1 VDWDTALTA
10 NAWIGEEGP
19 VRGNLS
25 GQARSWA
32 TQGRFPSSQEW
43 LGPADL
49 PDERQWQ
56 HERIGW
62 GLVLAE
68 PAGEWSVVDKA
79 RAGDAPEPIRTLV
92 AARGDAPVLRYR
104 PELKD
109 RKLRRYYSDGTFND
123 PEIGL
128 SATGVG
134 RGQIPRYLLIYG
146 DPIEVPWSLQYAL
159 NRSYAVGR
167 LDLTGAALDNYV
179 RALLGGWNDSG
190 IDPTKAMVW
199 GVDTGPD
206 DITSLMRRALADPIA
221 SKLGGDTETAN
232 GLTHLRGD
240 TATLGK
246 LIDGLATNRPA
257 VIVTTSHGK
266 TGPLDNPEEMS
277 ADLGLPVDQN
287 RQAMNLEELTKVWQP
302 DGAVW
307 YAHACCSAGS
317 AEGSGYADLLEL
329 GSLAERVVTKVGD
342 LGARVAPLPK
352 VLLGA
357 NKPLRAFVGHVE
369 PTFDWTLRQPD
380 NQQLVSGSLIEA
392 LYPRLYLG
400 HPVGLAFSDFY
411 RGVGEL
417 WSKYVLARDELNA
430 GNAGAR
436 ADAFRIR
443 LTAHDRQSLV
453 ILGDP
458 TATVPPLPSRRNS

>member
-1 VDWDTALTA
+1 MDWSTALAA
-10 NAWIGEEGP
+10 NAWVGEEGS
-19 VRGNLS
+19 VSGTLS
-25 GQARSWA
+25 NQARNWA

-43 LGPADL
+43 LGPPDL
-49 PDERQWQ
+49 PDERDWK

-68 PAGEWSVVDKA
+68 PDGDWSAADKA
-79 RAGDAPEPIRTLV
+79 QALDAPEPLQALV

-104 PELKD
+104 FELND
-109 RKLRRYYSDGTFND
+109 RKLRRYYRDGSLND

-146 DPIEVPWSLQYAL
+146 DPVAIPWSLQYAL
-159 NRSYAVGR
+159 NRSHAVGR
-167 LDLTGAALDNYV
+167 LDLTGTALDNYV
-179 RALLGGWNDSG
+179 TALLGGWDRSAV
-190 IDPTKAMVW
+190 DPVKAIVW
-199 GVDTGPD
+199 TVDTGPN
-206 DITSLMRRALADPIA
+206 DITSLMRRSLADPIA
-221 SKLGGDTETAN
+221 RKLAEDAETASA
-232 GLTHLRGD
+232 LAHLWGD
-240 TATLGK
+240 TATHQSLV
-246 LIDGLATNRPA
+246 DNLASNHPA
-257 VIVTTSHGK
+257 VVVTTSHGK
-266 TGPLDNPEEMS
+266 TGPLDNSEQMG
-277 ADLGLPVDQN
+277 ADLGLLVDQN
-287 RQAMNLEELTKVWQP
+287 RQTLSLSELTRAWQP

-317 AEGSGYADLLEL
+317 AAGSGYADLLEA
-329 GSLAERVVTKVGD
+329 GSLAERVVTKVGE

-352 VLLGA
+352 ALLGA
-357 NKPLRAFVGHVE
+357 SKPLRAFVGHVE

-380 NQQLVSGSLIEA
+380 NQQLVSSSLIEA
-392 LYPRLYLG
+392 VYPKLYLEQ
-400 HPVGLAFSDFY
+400 PVGLAFRDFF

-417 WSKYVLARDELNA
+417 WSKYVVARDELNA
-430 GNAGAR
+430 GNAAAR

-458 TATVPPLPSRRNS
+458 TVTVPPLPSRRQP